1 MSQFKMKMAGRDT
14 DEGNLLVLAVL
25 ASVIGLG
32 AGLIGGLFRLSLQW
46 ADTER
51 NALIAWA
58 HGQSVL
64 GFAVIVGGW
73 RRPPVSLHFWCD
85 GLCRPQR
92 AAVSRISRAC

>member
-1 MSQFKMKMAGRDT
+1 MQMTIAGRDT

-51 NALIAWA
+51 YALIAWA
-58 HGQSVL
+58 HGQSAL
-64 GFAVIVGGW
+64 GFAVIVGGVASP
-73 RRPPVSLHFWCD
+73 RRSYSL
-85 GLCRPQR
+85 
-92 AAVSRISRAC
+92 S